1 MFVRRLGQGM
11 AWRVVGMGARA
22 AVAAVPHAEGGDIA
36 GHVVLAPNPGQSVAP
51 GELVDTVVYFVPKAG
66 TPHVKPGT
74 YNVNSVDM
82 DFRPGAMAVP
92 AGSKITFANLDQ
104 VLHNV
109 YSSTPG
115 SVFDY
120 QFQKVGD
127 VVERRFTTPGTVL
140 VSCNV
145 HHFME
150 FDLLVLPTPY
160 VASVAAD
167 GSFAMHHVP
176 AGAGT
181 LYVWNP
187 RAVLK
192 SQAVVAPAHDIT
204 QRLVAIKPRVTTELH
219 LGEQP

>member
-1 MFVRRLGQGM
+1 MFVRRWVRALAWGVMGLGAQAAM
-11 AWRVVGMGARA
+11 AATSPGV
-22 AVAAVPHAEGGDIA
+22 DIA
-36 GHVVLAPNPGQSVAP
+36 GHVDLAPNPGQTVAP
-51 GELVDTVVYFVPKAG
+51 GERVDTVVYFVPKAG
-66 TPHVKPGT
+66 VPRMPTGSYT
-74 YNVNSVDM
+74 VNSVDM

-92 AGSKITFANLDQ
+92 AGSQVKFANLDQ

-150 FDLLVLPTPY
+150 FDLLVVPTPY
-160 VASVAAD
+160 AASVAANGD
-167 GSFAMHHVP
+167 FVLHHVP
-176 AGAGT
+176 AGPGT
-181 LYVWNP
+181 LYIWNP

-192 SQAVVAPAHDIT
+192 SQAVTAPAT
-204 QRLVAIKPRVTTELH
+204 GVAQRLVAIKPRVTAELH
-219 LGEQP
+219 VGDHP

>member
-1 MFVRRLGQGM
+1 MFVRRMGQALAWGVVSM
-11 AWRVVGMGARA
+11 ATQA
-22 AVAAVPHAEGGDIA
+22 ATHADGGDIA
-36 GHVVLAPNPGQSVAP
+36 GHVELAANPGQTLAT
-51 GELVDTVVYFVPKAG
+51 GEVTDTVVYFVPEAG
-66 TPHVKPGT
+66 APRVHPGAYT
-74 YNVNSVDM
+74 VNSVDM
-82 DFRPGAMAVP
+82 DFRPGAMVVP
-92 AGSKITFANLDQ
+92 AGSKIRFANLDQ

-127 VVERRFTTPGTVL
+127 VVERRFTTPGAVL

-160 VASVAAD
+160 ASSVGAD
-167 GSFAMHHVP
+167 GSFTLRHVP
-176 AGAGT
+176 SGPGT
-181 LYVWNP
+181 LYFWNP
-187 RAVLK
+187 RTQIRT
-192 SQAVVAPAHDIT
+192 QAVTAHGQNVT

-219 LGEQP
+219 LGAGS